1 MVGSLK
7 RNGYQYEFW
16 SFFKEGLRWLWYH
29 YFKSYYR
36 DLAISFNFYLVVLSI
51 VIIGIIQNGV
61 HLKILKSDDY
71 SFQYNDVNNEYY
83 VYTNED
89 EVKLNLYSIGNKQN
103 MTVSYFNA
111 DEVISRNIFDDFFNV
126 VLSSQNSNNYYILDY
141 KNDSLKIYIYKML
154 VNM

>member
-1 MVGSLK
+1 M
-7 RNGYQYEFW
+7 
-16 SFFKEGLRWLWYH
+16 
-29 YFKSYYR
+29 
-36 DLAISFNFYLVVLSI
+36 
-51 VIIGIIQNGV
+51 
-61 HLKILKSDDY
+61 KSDDY